1 MKIINPFF
9 ILIILYILFSTL
21 NFEYYSEFKIEY
33 IITTLLLFSS
43 LYLNSISINNGRNKY
58 FKSFLFYLF
67 NISYFIKFNVIS
79 YIKFGSSL
87 EIYKLVLLGVKFNSH
102 IDVNNL
108 FEAYSYSVI
117 MYFACVISF
126 ICNDLSM
133 KSHKTANRLNI
144 SNVSL
149 KAFYFTLMLTIS
161 ISVIT
166 TLLRV
171 LFRESFIEPVII
183 VINTYFVPM
192 MFCLLLVFVIR
203 SSNTSSNKINIRR
216 IRFVAILFIFSGL
229 IQFSLLGSKLFVIL
243 PILFIT
249 TIAIH
254 DEIRIFPVKTL
265 FFVPVLIVIYPILN
279 MYREALI
286 SGEASPL
293 NSAFNIWLA
302 SDISL
307 VSLGFL
313 SLLHRFIGIESFAT
327 LLDARST
334 IYQQETFWS
343 LVLGENSIAHIL
355 TYEILGYDFSMGVA
369 TSLFGQTYF
378 IFGNIYY
385 SIVMLFLLF
394 LFLDRFVQYLNS
406 SNDVI
411 KRALGGY
418 FFVFTLLYVNEGI
431 ILINMKY
438 QLFSLLLILIFYTLF
453 FTKRAKN
460 VSR

>member
-1 MKIINPFF
+1 
-9 ILIILYILFSTL
+9 
-21 NFEYYSEFKIEY
+21 
-33 IITTLLLFSS
+33 
-43 LYLNSISINNGRNKY
+43 
-58 FKSFLFYLF
+58 
-67 NISYFIKFNVIS
+67 
-79 YIKFGSSL
+79 
-87 EIYKLVLLGVKFNSH
+87 
-102 IDVNNL
+102 
-108 FEAYSYSVI
+108 
-117 MYFACVISF
+117 
-126 ICNDLSM
+126 M